1 MWIEAVALRW
11 ITRSRPEER
20 YWLALSEDLCRER
33 DTEKARKDDD
43 KPNDAGVNSFG
54 S

>member
-20 YWLALSEDLCRER
+20 HWLALSEDLSRER
-33 DTEKARKDDD
+33 DTEKARKDHDR
-43 KPNDAGVNSFG
+43 PNDADVDFFG